1 MYPLRILHRKI
12 TIIFSY
18 IQQFKQKNAKLLI
31 FQSISIFQRSLFCSS
46 RGASPE
52 ARYSRRACA
61 QVCAHARHANII
73 YIYYSVNG
81 SITKRASESVKKR
94 TYNLPSLTYA
104 RNADISNTNTC
115 GSTLDESTASIF
127 WYNTTSS

>member
-1 MYPLRILHRKI
+1 MQ
-12 TIIFSY
+12 IFE
-18 IQQFKQKNAKLLI
+18 QKYTTKMIYLYTLQNT
-31 FQSISIFQRSLFCSS
+31 IFQRSLRGKAALVGYIVARGEVFSS
-46 RGASPE
+46 CMCAGV
-52 ARYSRRACA
+52 RR
-61 QVCAHARHANII
+61 CAHMHVTRTL

-81 SITKRASESVKKR
+81 SITNRASESVKKR

-104 RNADISNTNTC
+104 RKADISNTNTC